1 MAAYHLCVI
10 SVICRYDVALKFNRF
25 RLQEGNTLSD
35 SPANTLIQA
44 LHNPAL
50 FDHAVNEFQ
59 VIETHISQV
68 LLTGDYAYKIKK
80 PMNFGF
86 LDFSTLAQRKHF
98 CEEELR
104 LNKRL
109 AEPLYLKVIP
119 VTGTPQNPVLGGSGE
134 AFEYVL
140 QMRQFRQQDLFDRLQ
155 ERGKLEPHY
164 LTTLA
169 RQAAQF
175 HENLAPVD
183 ASSPLGAPDA
193 VYAAMQE
200 NFDQIRPLLSDSAQL
215 AQLDNLQSWAR
226 TTFERHQPL
235 IAARHQ
241 QGLVRECH
249 GDLHLANITLYN
261 NQVTVFDCIE
271 FNEPFRWID
280 VINDLAF
287 LLMDLESR
295 GERTKANLV
304 LNTYLEYRDD
314 FAALPLLPLYKAYR
328 AMVRA
333 KIALL
338 TLGSP
343 GLPAAEQTRL
353 LARYKSYAQLAE
365 DYSAIPTRLL
375 LTTSGLSA
383 SGKTCV
389 SAAMSAELGLI
400 RLRSDVERKRLHGLG
415 PLDSSGSATGAD
427 LYSDSATEDT
437 YQRLAQLSETLLAQ
451 GYAVIVD
458 AACLKRAE
466 RQRFANIAENQGV
479 PFAILYC
486 EASEEQR
493 RIWIQNRRDDASE
506 ATEALLDEQMTWLE
520 AIGEDEASYTIRLH
534 TEQPDVAQAVAGRIR
549 QHFGLALA

>member
-1 MAAYHLCVI
+1 M
-10 SVICRYDVALKFNRF
+10 
-25 RLQEGNTLSD
+25 SD
-35 SPANTLIQA
+35 SPANTLIQT
-44 LHNPAL
+44 LQNPAL

-59 VIETHISQV
+59 VIETHISQI

-86 LDFSTLAQRKHF
+86 LDFSTLEQRKHF

-119 VTGTPQNPVLGGSGE
+119 ITGTPQSPVIGGSGK
-134 AFEYVL
+134 AFEYAL
-140 QMRQFRQQDLFDRLQ
+140 QMRQFHQSDLFDRLQ
-155 ERGKLEPHY
+155 ERGELELRH
-164 LTTLA
+164 LTILA
-169 RQAAQF
+169 RQVAQF
-175 HENLAPVD
+175 HDSLGPVD
-183 ASSPLGAPDA
+183 PASSLGAPEA

-200 NFDQIRPLLSDSAQL
+200 NFDQIRPLLSDPGQL
-215 AQLDNLQSWAR
+215 VQLDNLESWAR

-261 NQVTVFDCIE
+261 DQVTVFDCIE

-295 GERTKANLV
+295 GETAKANLV

-343 GLPAAEQTRL
+343 DLPAAEQERL
-353 LARYKSYAQLAE
+353 LASYKSYAQLAE
-365 DYSAIPTRLL
+365 DYSSIPTRLL
-375 LTTSGLSA
+375 MATSGLSA

-400 RLRSDVERKRLHGLG
+400 RLRSDVERKRLYGLG
-415 PLDSSGSATGAD
+415 PLDNSGSATGTD
-427 LYSDSATEDT
+427 LYSDSVTEET
-437 YQRLAQLSETLLAQ
+437 YQRLAQLAETLLAQ

-458 AACLKRAE
+458 AACLKRVE
-466 RQRFANIAENQGV
+466 RQRFASIAENQGV

-486 EASEEQR
+486 EAPEELR
-493 RIWIQNRRDDASE
+493 RTWIKNRRDDASE
-506 ATEALLDEQMTWLE
+506 ATEALLDEQITWLE
-520 AIGEDEASYTIRLH
+520 AIDEDEAGHTIRLH
-534 TEQPDVAQAVAGRIR
+534 TEQPEVAKTVADRIR
-549 QHFGLALA
+549 QHFGLALV